1 MPKLTKKMQ
10 NDYEEF
16 LVEIDMLLEDL
27 NEQLANSK
35 HFNNQ
40 RVAYDDESLDAI
52 EDFYLKVL
60 ADEEKVPISEARM
73 NRIIIAF
80 YGEAVRERVGGVWEL
95 CKNENDTAFSLPVV
109 ANWGEGVIPFSPV
122 EVRDA
127 QIRDRKPVIRGRIDY
142 FANKEEFEANF
153 FKEFE

>member
-1 MPKLTKKMQ
+1 MARWFRKREK
-10 NDYEEF
+10 DYEEF

-27 NEQLANSK
+27 NQLLGSSK
-35 HFNNQ
+35 EFGHL
-40 RVAYDDESLDAI
+40 RVAFDDNSLEAI
-52 EDFYLKVL
+52 ERFYLKVL
-60 ADEEKVPISEARM
+60 AGEEKVRVSKKRM

-80 YGEAVRERVGGVWEL
+80 YGEAVRQRVGGTWQL
-95 CKNENDTAFSLPVV
+95 CRDPNDTAFGLPVV
-109 ANWGEGVIPFSPV
+109 ADWGKDVVAFSPV

-127 QIRDRKPVIRGRIDY
+127 QIRDRKPFIRERINY